1 MFFMNKFKRILPG
14 ELDESAFRLIGKEWM
29 LITAGTMETWN
40 TMTASWG
47 AMGELWFKP
56 VVFTFFRPQRYT
68 LEFVERE
75 PLFTLCFFDAKHREA
90 LNFCG
95 SHSGRDCDKAK
106 ETGLTPFEVAPGA
119 VAFKEAR
126 LILVCRKLYF
136 QDLEPANFLDTGI
149 EKNYPK
155 KDYHRM
161 FVGEVLQAMG
171 SPQDF

>member
-1 MFFMNKFKRILPG
+1 MKNFQSISLGDLN
-14 ELDESAFRLIGKEWM
+14 ENAFRLIGKEWM
-29 LITAGTMETWN
+29 LITAGMPGKWN

-47 AMGELWFKP
+47 GMGELWFKP

-75 PLFTLCFFDAKHREA
+75 PFFTLSFFGEKYREA
-90 LNFCG
+90 LDFCG
-95 SHSGRDCDKAK
+95 THSGRDCNKAAA
-106 ETGLTPFEVAPGA
+106 TGLTPFEAGPGA
-119 VAFKEAR
+119 VAFEEAR

-136 QDLEPANFLDTGI
+136 QDMEPGNFIDPGI

-161 FVGEVLQAMG
+161 FIGEVTRVLAAR
-171 SPQDF
+171 

>member
-1 MFFMNKFKRILPG
+1 MNKFTEIQPA
-14 ELDESAFRLIGKEWM
+14 ELNESAFRLIGKEWM
-29 LITAGTMETWN
+29 LITAGAMNQWN

-56 VVFTFFRPQRYT
+56 VVFTFIRPQRYT
-68 LEFVERE
+68 FEFAERE
-75 PLFTLCFFDAKHREA
+75 PLFTLSFFSEKYRTA

-95 SHSGRDCDKAK
+95 AHSGRDCDKAQ
-106 ETGLTPFEVAPGA
+106 ETGLTPFEAAPGA
-119 VAFKEAR
+119 VAFEEAR

-136 QDLEPANFLDTGI
+136 QDLQPENFIDPEI

-161 FVGEVLQAMG
+161 FAGEVIRTLSARQ
-171 SPQDF
+171 